1 MDTKVFELVMSNLSK
16 AYVILV
22 ERGNIEQSHRV
33 AIHMDRLIMMQMDK
47 VS

>member
-1 MDTKVFELVMSNLSK
+1 MDSKVFETIMSNLSK

-22 ERGNIEQSHRV
+22 ERGQLEQSYTV
-33 AIHMDRLIMMQMDK
+33 AMQMDKLIMMQMDK